1 MTAIDDRILDS
12 TLNAHAAALIYDP
25 DAPREL
31 NRIRYDAATSFPDP
45 TSLDDL
51 LTTLDATEAVTR
63 TMKSKQTSAV
73 LDLRALGASWQQI
86 ADALNISKQAAHKR
100 FQSLA

>member
-1 MTAIDDRILDS
+1 MDIAERTLES
-12 TLNAHAAALIYDP
+12 TLNAHAAALAHDL

-31 NRIRYDAATSFPDP
+31 TRMRYDAVTSFPDP
-45 TSLDDL
+45 TSVTEL
-51 LTTLDATEAVTR
+51 LSTLDATEVVMR
-63 TMKSKQTSAV
+63 TMKAKQTSAV

-86 ADALNISKQAAHKR
+86 ADALNVSKQAVHKR